1 MADSRRQTRSTRRRE
16 HQTDAQFWSNQP
28 DPLMIERGQTD
39 AIRLVR
45 NSVNPASETASG
57 PTEANATNVS
67 GIPQMVF
74 VADESLEEQFLTDEE
89 TTNVL
94 NTSANRVT
102 TPVNTNQSIQQIQHE
117 ELDLQPSRGPRE
129 ESIVHMIDQFLDENY
144 EDVLRTSNIQTNFSL
159 SASNNNVTRRPVL
172 PLGWVIPDGTNRTL
186 EEIKDRKISNDQSP
200 GGGQAGAVVI
210 TLQRLEPYLGTQFF
224 LVDLETGEMFAY
236 IRQQWRRTGL
246 NCSDKPFVINDLM
259 QKVERQGQAVWAE
272 LEAEDQTPLVNI
284 RRSPGRFEVPPPL
297 PVMDEPAV
305 YVLHPDVMQ
314 INTRKNYVRDR
325 MRAALIYVS
334 EYAETK
340 RMMMEGRY
348 NNDDLLVRL
357 RAVFGRVDQV
367 RHHIDVALQQD
378 DAHRRKRNMR
388 FLVLPTRFPRPESM
402 SQGDTTVWTN
412 WIREETDEIMKQ
424 LEEEGHSRSDPDD
437 PFSGTA
443 NGVFQPL
450 QDTLSLPPPVQTP
463 TKQGNNSEGSE
474 HSQNSRKKVRK
485 HNTASREERR
495 NETATSAQGE
505 PREFREH
512 SRESLDP
519 MASIRNLHIQ
529 QRHNRR
535 SIEELNQNT
544 VSAPQ
549 TSRMEVNQEEA
560 NLITFSP
567 VVEQQVP
574 LVQEAKGVQVQP
586 KQQRSPRK
594 KKGSEWTL
602 NQRQFDH
609 SKTQEISHIL
619 PGEQLNVF
627 PGEESVSYLQ
637 LPVKK
642 KEDNRF
648 CTRCG
653 ERGHGRRYC
662 QVNTWCKFCIT
673 DTHATQAC
681 RRYEKFVKDNPIASS
696 RRNTPVQTQVQRA
709 TVNPQEQPQQPQPLF
724 PHPPVQRY
732 NPTVIPRMQM
742 HNVTPQ
748 REKRESREHS
758 RKSPQHQI
766 KEVQTLMSKQL
777 PHQWSCQDVRMDPR
791 YQEPPQYAEINY
803 HRPSPPRPVEVN
815 EIGPTIQ
822 QGVIQRPV
830 QRQTQPTEGLRRQT
844 VPVNAQQ
851 TRSVHSLQVNDRK
864 QESDPEENGYVIN
877 CIHENRPFTVNDV
890 GRPVFV
896 NHYYAGEAFIPVTNK
911 QIIKLDECDVSTENS
926 PRSAQPQAIEREFG
940 EHSRNSRIIQ
950 QMGEAERE
958 QVPRHGKADVHSDLR
973 EDSQNSRRMTS
984 VSRNTDASRKQS
996 NAIRGIH
1003 SEFVEHSQQSLGT
1016 LNVGKSRVQAADQMN
1031 MRHIPLTGYENFR
1044 QELQTYPVSRDP
1056 MTVQPT
1062 GVGTASSSAIL
1073 DLPNVNTNLPPPLL
1087 PNPSSQY
1094 HQQQQNQAHPTEVN
1108 SGQVTNSEILRSIQ
1122 SITEVMQQQL
1132 LLNSKMTEHG
1142 IVQTASLFQEM
1153 IKAQEKR
1160 DLDPTLLAIPT
1171 FLGEAKDRPQCL
1183 DWVSRVKNICDQ
1195 SGRAFRQE
1203 LINKSGILV
1212 QNFIRS
1218 LSENITNKELTE
1230 KILQFFSDVPTTSHA
1245 LNKLRLI
1252 RQGAEEPIVN
1262 YNQRYQNLVE
1272 RVEGCQLD
1280 SIRST
1285 VAMELYLGSIIE
1297 PIRKSIRNTLYF
1309 NSKHAPKTLGE
1320 AMQKAQDLHIKHLYA
1335 IGEDQDSV
1343 ANSSD
1348 VLPEITVNEVTS
1360 REDRGW
1366 YRNKRDFREHSQNSR
1381 EKSPQMM
1388 EYSKQVTFNQ
1398 PSETRTTNSSEYSD
1412 SSRNSRVPNNYS
1424 KEQDIDK
1431 ANQQPS
1437 VIRGSFTQIMVN
1449 PMQLQDHEFTAW
1461 LDRLVEARKNRQE
1474 KRQRPYRNFRKPYN
1488 ESRQNGNTASKP
1500 PLRNRIKPAQ
1510 ELEIQQIMDNFNCEY
1525 DDVVEA
1531 VDLYNLDVE
1540 ECATA

>member
-1 MADSRRQTRSTRRRE
+1 
-16 HQTDAQFWSNQP
+16 
-28 DPLMIERGQTD
+28 MIERGQTD

-129 ESIVHMIDQFLDENY
+129 ESIVHTIDQFLDENY

-172 PLGWVIPDGTNRTL
+172 PLGWVIPDGMNRTL

-210 TLQRLEPYLGTQFF
+210 TLQRLEPYLGTPFF

-246 NCSDKPFVINDLM
+246 NCSDKPFVINDLI

-424 LEEEGHSRSDPDD
+424 LEEERHSRSDPDD

-450 QDTLSLPPPVQTP
+450 QDPLSLPPPVQTP

-474 HSQNSRKKVRK
+474 HSQNSRKNVRK
-485 HNTASREERR
+485 NNTASREERR
-495 NETATSAQGE
+495 NETVTSAQGE
-505 PREFREH
+505 PCEFREH
-512 SRESLDP
+512 SRESLNP
-519 MASIRNLHIQ
+519 MESIRNLHIL
-529 QRHNRR
+529 QRQNRG
-535 SIEELNQNT
+535 STEELNQNT
-544 VSAPQ
+544 SAAPQ
-549 TSRMEVNQEEA
+549 TTWTQVNEEA
-560 NLITFSP
+560 VNLITFSP

-574 LVQEAKGVQVQP
+574 ALQGATGVQVQP
-586 KQQRSPRK
+586 KRQRSPRK

-627 PGEESVSYLQ
+627 NGEESESYLQ

-642 KEDNRF
+642 KQENHF

-653 ERGHGRRYC
+653 EMGHVRRYC

-681 RRYEKFVKDNPIASS
+681 RRYEKFVRDNPIASS
-696 RRNTPVQTQVQRA
+696 RRNTPVQFQGQRV
-709 TVNPQEQPQQPQPLF
+709 TVNPRDQPQQPQPLF

-766 KEVQTLMSKQL
+766 KEVQTPMSKQL

-803 HRPSPPRPVEVN
+803 HRPSPQRPIEVN

-851 TRSVHSLQVNDRK
+851 TTSVHSLQVNDRK

-911 QIIKLDECDVSTENS
+911 QLIKLDECDVSTENS

-940 EHSRNSRIIQ
+940 DHSRNSWIIQ

-958 QVPRHGKADVHSDLR
+958 QVPRHGNAAVHSDLR
-973 EDSQNSRRMTS
+973 KDSQNSLKMTS

-1003 SEFVEHSQQSLGT
+1003 SEFVEHSQQSLGA
-1016 LNVGKSRVQAADQMN
+1016 LNVGKSRVQAADQLTT
-1031 MRHIPLTGYENFR
+1031 RHIPLTGYENFR

-1056 MTVQPT
+1056 MTVLPT
-1062 GVGTASSSAIL
+1062 GVGNASSSAIL

-1094 HQQQQNQAHPTEVN
+1094 HQQQQNQVHPTEVN
-1108 SGQVTNSEILRSIQ
+1108 SGQVTNSEILKSIQ

-1132 LLNSKMTEHG
+1132 LLNSKTTEHG

-1160 DLDPTLLAIPT
+1160 DLDRALLAIPT
-1171 FLGEAKDRPQCL
+1171 FFGEAKDRPQCL
-1183 DWVSRVKNICDQ
+1183 DWVSRVKNVCDQ
-1195 SGRAFRQE
+1195 SGRAFHQE

-1230 KILQFFSDVPTTSHA
+1230 KILQFFSNVPMTSHA

-1252 RQGAEEPIVN
+1252 
-1262 YNQRYQNLVE
+1262 
-1272 RVEGCQLD
+1272 
-1280 SIRST
+1280 
-1285 VAMELYLGSIIE
+1285 
-1297 PIRKSIRNTLYF
+1297 
-1309 NSKHAPKTLGE
+1309 
-1320 AMQKAQDLHIKHLYA
+1320 
-1335 IGEDQDSV
+1335 
-1343 ANSSD
+1343 
-1348 VLPEITVNEVTS
+1348 
-1360 REDRGW
+1360 
-1366 YRNKRDFREHSQNSR
+1366 
-1381 EKSPQMM
+1381 
-1388 EYSKQVTFNQ
+1388 
-1398 PSETRTTNSSEYSD
+1398 
-1412 SSRNSRVPNNYS
+1412 
-1424 KEQDIDK
+1424 
-1431 ANQQPS
+1431 
-1437 VIRGSFTQIMVN
+1437 
-1449 PMQLQDHEFTAW
+1449 
-1461 LDRLVEARKNRQE
+1461 
-1474 KRQRPYRNFRKPYN
+1474 
-1488 ESRQNGNTASKP
+1488 
-1500 PLRNRIKPAQ
+1500 
-1510 ELEIQQIMDNFNCEY
+1510 
-1525 DDVVEA
+1525 
-1531 VDLYNLDVE
+1531 
-1540 ECATA
+1540 